1 MSHMPFSVKK
11 SQLSS
16 IKVPFTLLSFF
27 KRTKWKEDIFKIMVE
42 YLHLLLRTGLG
53 FKINI
58 ARLES
63 KNPAINCPFISLW
76 VALHLYS
83 AGQMHLMAPG
93 EGHFTPLTEH
103 LVSGSSVQGTCQLW
117 NSLCILDLLSHVIN
131 QYSLAHSQW
140 TRRIDN
146 HYPP

>member
-27 KRTKWKEDIFKIMVE
+27 KRMKWKEDIFKIMVE
-42 YLHLLLRTGLG
+42 YLHFLLRTGMG

-63 KNPAINCPFISLW
+63 KNPAINCPSVSLW
-76 VALHLYS
+76 VARYLYS

-93 EGHFTPLTEH
+93 EGHFTPITEH

-131 QYSLAHSQW
+131 QYFLAHSQW
-140 TRRIDN
+140 TKRTDN